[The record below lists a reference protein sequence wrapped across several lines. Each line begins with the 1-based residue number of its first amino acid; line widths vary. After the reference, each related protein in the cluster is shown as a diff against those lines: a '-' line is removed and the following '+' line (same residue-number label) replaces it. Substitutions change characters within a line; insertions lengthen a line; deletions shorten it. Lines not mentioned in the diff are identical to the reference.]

1 MNPLRR
7 LAGQTAIYGLSNI
20 LGRIINFL
28 LVPLY
33 TRVFIPEEY
42 GIVTEMYVYVAFLL
56 IVLTYG
62 METALFRFSENK
74 NNNKDT
80 VFSTAFL
87 SVILTSSLFIILTTG
102 FRVPLAE
109 AMRYP
114 DNVYYIVLLAFI
126 VGLDA
131 IAAIPYARL
140 RAQNR
145 PWRFAVT
152 RLTGIIVN
160 IGLVLFFLVLCPWLI
175 ENGPEALMPLLD
187 KVYNDQIGVG
197 YVFIANLAA
206 TVITLLMLTPVM
218 IRVKWNVDPFLLRQ
232 MLIYA
237 LPLLVAGMAG
247 WANEA
252 LDKLLLKY
260 LLPEDIAMEQ
270 LGIYGA
276 VYKLS
281 MLMTIFVQAYRFAAE
296 PFFFAQA
303 KQKDAKQTYA
313 QVMNYFVIACLT
325 IFLGITLFID
335 VVKHFIGPQYHE
347 GLIVV
352 PILLLA
358 NLFLGI
364 YFNLSIW
371 YKLTGKTYYGAWFS
385 VIGAVVT
392 ILLNLWWIP
401 IVGYYGSAW
410 ATLICYFSLAMLSYL
425 FGQKHYRIPYQLIR
439 NLLMIS
445 FAILIF
451 LISFFTAG
459 IPTTLMYVVHLF
471 LLGLFLMVSIATDS
485 SLRTGIKSF
494 MRF

>member
-303 KQKDAKQTYA
+303 SQKNARELFA
-313 QVMNYFVIACLT
+313 QIMNYFVIGLLSL
-325 IFLGITLFID
+325 FLVITLFID
-335 VVKHFIGPQYHE
+335 VIKHFIGPKFHE
-347 GLIVV
+347 GITIVPV
-352 PILLLA
+352 LLLA
-358 NLFLGI
+358 NFFLGV
-364 YFNLSIW
+364 YWNLSIW
-371 YKLTGKTYYGAWFS
+371 YKIRAKTHYGAWFAI
-385 VIGAVVT
+385 IGACIT
-392 ILLNLWWIP
+392 LGLNIWWIP
-401 IVGYYGSAW
+401 LFGYQGAAW
-410 ATLICYFSLAMLSYL
+410 ATLVCYFSIALLSYL
-425 FGQKHYRIPYQLIR
+425 TGQKHYKIPYNISRIGLLITIAIGIHLLSILTG
-439 NLLMIS
+439 NLP
-445 FAILIF
+445 AIWMYFVHIALVAIF
-451 LISFFTAG
+451 LLAASF
-459 IPTTLMYVVHLF
+459 IEP
-471 LLGLFLMVSIATDS
+471 
-485 SLRTGIKSF
+485 SLRSIIQQV
-494 MRF
+494 RR